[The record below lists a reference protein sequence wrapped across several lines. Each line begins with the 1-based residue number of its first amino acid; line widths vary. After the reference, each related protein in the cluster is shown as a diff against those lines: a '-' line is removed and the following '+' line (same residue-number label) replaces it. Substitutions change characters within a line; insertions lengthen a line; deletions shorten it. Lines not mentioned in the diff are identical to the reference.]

1 MINPRADS
9 ECEQNSEFSATLF
22 ENVRERRDD
31 LCFPDAPLIAH
42 VPNAFILYKLISFL
56 CSQKPYTDRVEK
68 LIFPKL

>member
-42 VPNAFILYKLISFL
+42 VLNAFIHYKRSADFYVVKNHIPTEW
-56 CSQKPYTDRVEK
+56 KN
-68 LIFPKL
+68 